1 MTMSKFNLSFV
12 KLSKF
17 SLIIFM
23 FITLVVGVADSQKA
37 SAQMPNMGGMM
48 QQMMGAMAMDTVA
61 SECRTNPGTGEVFC
75 EVDMDISMMS
85 MTQTYSPYEY
95 YEGQGVWFQGCIIPG
110 QQYENFEAVW
120 VERHYIGDA
129 GPAAKD
135 PTQKVTNVFL
145 RGNMPFEPGTQKARC
160 KYQFFLNDS
169 PLVQPGGPYHN
180 AQWEADQETQRMFE
194 EADNIRRDAERKRAE
209 EELLRARE
217 QAELELQMAEEM
229 RKQQAAQNQG
239 NNQSFGNIFGQ
250 GPVGNIFGN
259 QFQPPPDNEVPVGP
273 FINLTKITTEDRWK
287 VMECIANQIES
298 GYGMSFEQAYMD
310 FAFPIGVRSLEEPD
324 FYYESVINCMQLSYS
339 KLLSGGWGADR
350 QEESSTGTAPRAD
363 LNAMIEACL
372 VPHLS
377 DSLNIPRNVIMD
389 DIVTVETGKRSISYE
404 EMLAAYDCWYHWD
417 SNIRP
422 NPNNSQGYFPLQSD
436 LLITYI
442 FGDQEIQGQACMIDS
457 VSDAQGMS
465 RPQAERIVSDL
476 VNFAVGRSDQWGFLE
491 SDANPSHK
499 NEVVN
504 RVIGCNYELE
514 WLRDYLSSVQGN
526 FGGNNNFTL
535 EFNVLREDWIRDC
548 VLSQI
553 VDDSGIESSQAA
565 NMYENIIKGMIDQDD
580 PTEYYNRPLAE
591 DWKNAFIDCSND
603 EIDELP
609 MNAWDPYLN
618 QYTVSLEF
626 FEDRYT
632 TLGLTHLDKFN
643 ENDTYDGIREC
654 IVTFWRD
661 NGFGGRQY
669 EDAADD
675 VIESIFFTGKE
686 IHEHPMVGRMI
697 GQMSTNDPLIMVH
710 DCLGFLDEFEWVPN
724 SGNPGY
730 DYQPI
735 GISNIFTSGRDSLKS
750 ATDFRQTIQTNNS
763 NRGNNPGNMV
773 QGSLSGGGALENMRI
788 ELVNMTRGSNA
799 EDCLVSNLARV
810 KGETETYIKTSYIEN
825 LLWDPR
831 SRPTNKEREAL
842 SNCESQ
848 IRTATQGRGGLDA
861 LLKLGRSQDPDYLDT
876 PDDSQRA
883 CMINEY
889 VTTFGYMIE
898 SSGGNPDEA
907 ASKAV
912 AEFSMPGSYN
922 GMHPIVGDKAPNLRP
937 PSAIELDAIAS
948 CKLVDLYVYEGSR
961 LRKLIPGVDTSDLPI
976 GDVASPTGLA
986 IIGIMITLFFSVL
999 QMIRG
1004 K

>member
-1 MTMSKFNLSFV
+1 MSKFNLSFN
-12 KLSKF
+12 KLSKL
-17 SLIIFM
+17 SLYTFIFV
-23 FITLVVGVADSQKA
+23 TLVLGVADSQKV
-37 SAQMPNMGGMM
+37 SAQMPNMQGMM
-48 QQMMGAMAMDTVA
+48 QQMMGAMTMDTVA

-75 EVDMDISMMS
+75 EVKMDISMMA
-85 MTQTYSPYEY
+85 MTQTFSPYEF
-95 YEGQGVWFQGCIIPG
+95 YEGQGVWFQGCMLPG
-110 QQYENFEAVW
+110 QQYENYEAAW
-120 VERHYIGDA
+120 IERQYI
-129 GPAAKD
+129 GPAASD
-135 PTQKVTNVFL
+135 PTQEGTHIFL
-145 RGNMPFEPGTQKARC
+145 RGNMPYEPGTQIAKC
-160 KYQFFLNDS
+160 KYQFFLSDS

-180 AQWEADQETQRMFE
+180 PQWEADQETQKMYE
-194 EADNIRRDAERKRAE
+194 EADNIRREAERKRAE
-209 EELLRARE
+209 EELLRARQ

-239 NNQSFGNIFGQ
+239 NNQGIGNIFGQ

-298 GYGMSFEQAYMD
+298 GYGMSYEQAYMD
-310 FAFPIGVRSLEEPD
+310 FAFPLGVRPLEEPD
-324 FYYESVINCMQLSYS
+324 FYYESVINCMQLSFS

-363 LNAMIEACL
+363 LNAMMEACL

-389 DIVTVETGKRSISYE
+389 DMVTVETGKRSISYE

-422 NPNNSQGYFPLQSD
+422 NPNNSQGYFPLSSD
-436 LLITYI
+436 LLVTYI

-457 VSDAQGMS
+457 VADAQGMN
-465 RPQAERIVSDL
+465 RDQAGRIVDDL

-491 SDANPSHK
+491 SDANPQHK

-504 RVIGCNYELE
+504 RVIGCNNELN
-514 WLRDYLSSVQGN
+514 WLRDYLDSVQGN
-526 FGGNNNFTL
+526 FGGNNDFTL
-535 EFNVLREDWIRDC
+535 EFTVLREDWIRDC
-548 VLSQI
+548 VLRQI
-553 VDDSGIESSQAA
+553 GDDSGIESFQAA
-565 NMYENIIKGMIDQDD
+565 QMYEQIIQGMIDHED

-591 DWKNAFIDCSND
+591 DWKNAFADCAEDMNG
-603 EIDELP
+603 DELP

-618 QYTVSLEF
+618 QYTVTLEF
-626 FEDRYT
+626 FEDRYASM
-632 TLGLTHLDKFN
+632 GLTHLDVFN
-643 ENDTYDGIREC
+643 RNDTYDGLREC

-661 NGFGGRQY
+661 HGFGGGKY
-669 EDAADD
+669 GDAADD
-675 VIESIFFTGKE
+675 VIESIFFTGKS
-686 IHEHPMVGRMI
+686 IHEHPMVREMMGKMN
-697 GQMSTNDPLIMVH
+697 SNDSLIMVH
-710 DCLGFLDEFEWVPN
+710 DCLGFLDEFEWVPE
-724 SGNPGY
+724 SGNPDY

-735 GISNIFTSGRDSLKS
+735 GISDIFTSGGSSQKS
-750 ATDFRQTIQTNNS
+750 ATDFRQTIQTNDS

-773 QGSLSGGGALENMRI
+773 QGTLSGGGALENMRI
-788 ELVNMTRGSNA
+788 ELVNMSRNSAA
-799 EDCLVSNLARV
+799 EDCMVANLARA
-810 KGETETYIKTSYIEN
+810 KGETENYIKTSYMSN
-825 LLWDPR
+825 LVWDPKQ
-831 SRPTNKEREAL
+831 RPSNKEKEAL
-842 SNCESQ
+842 GNCESQ

-861 LLKLGRSQDPDYLDT
+861 LLKLGRSQDPDYLAE

-898 SSGGNPDEA
+898 SSGGNPEEA
-907 ASKAV
+907 AAKAV
-912 AEFSMPGSYN
+912 AEFSMPGTYS

-937 PSAIELDAIAS
+937 ASAIELDAIS
-948 CKLVDLYVYEGSR
+948 NCKLVDLYVYEGSR

-976 GDVASPTGLA
+976 GDIASPTGLA
-986 IIGIMITLFFSVL
+986 IVGIMITLFFSVL